1 MRFFYFNVLYLFKI
15 KFNIMKI
22 KIITIFILNLI
33 KNNPIKL
40 IALVV
45 AIITFPFLNSLPDEK
60 KETPIVKEIKIDGDY
75 IYLSRD
81 VLNGEIQYDAK
92 SFHKKQKLMGG
103 VYLIEKEYNDANIF
117 ICILFVIALAFP
129 VFGSFINDKEV
140 NWNFNDVSQK
150 TIAYFI
156 TCEEEDGIYYYL
168 YDDRLITKSE
178 YMIQVYE
185 NIAYTLEV
193 YSFGQLRSYPVWNSK
208 QKKRNSK
215 LDQLGIDE

>member
-1 MRFFYFNVLYLFKI
+1 MNVKVI
-15 KFNIMKI
+15 P
-22 KIITIFILNLI
+22 IFVLNLI
-33 KNNPIKL
+33 KNNQIKL

-117 ICILFVIALAFP
+117 IWILFIIALAFP
-129 VFGSFINDKEV
+129 VFGIFISDNDV
-140 NWNFNDVSQK
+140 NWDLEKVSQE
-150 TIAYFI
+150 TISYFI
-156 TCEEEDGIYYYL
+156 KCEEEDGTYYYL
-168 YDDRLITKSE
+168 YNDRLLKTSDKIINS
-178 YMIQVYE
+178 YS
-185 NIAYTLEV
+185 NIAYTLEIKD
-193 YSFGQLRSYPVWNSK
+193 FTKLRNFPIWNSK
-208 QKKRNSK
+208 QRKRNNK
-215 LDQLGIDE
+215 LDELGINE